1 MNRPATVKQIDI
13 TRAVK
18 GAVNAGFAVGKIE
31 IDQIAGKV
39 TIYPEGFTGQAAPNE
54 WDERLTK

>member
-31 IDQIAGKV
+31 IDQITGKV
-39 TIYPEGFTGQAAPNE
+39 TIYPEGYTGQAAPNE
-54 WDERLTK
+54 WDEVLK

>member
-31 IDQIAGKV
+31 IDQIRGKV
-39 TIYPEGFTGQAAPNE
+39 TIYPEGAAAQAAGPDP
-54 WDERLTK
+54 DELLR

>member
-31 IDQIAGKV
+31 IDQITGKV
-39 TIYPEGFTGQAAPNE
+39 TIYPEGLTRQGAPNE
-54 WDERLTK
+54 WDEAVK

>member
-39 TIYPEGFTGQAAPNE
+39 TIYPEGFTGQGAPNE
-54 WDERLTK
+54 WDEAVK